1 MRRRRLHGDGRLT
14 DPTGE
19 EAAKPLPPLRRDIE
33 IVPVRQ
39 DGQNLF
45 LLHDDEGLG
54 ADGVAVPESALLIL
68 SCLDGRRGAAEV
80 RSEVLKRTGAA
91 LGEGEIAAF
100 ATELAA
106 AGLLETEE
114 LRERRL
120 ELWREFAKNPV
131 RKARYAGKIYPSDRL
146 ELAKFLGAYLHDGA
160 KGPGKPLAESPS
172 ATSPVGLVA
181 PHIDY
186 SRGGPAYAW
195 AYQAL
200 SESQPPDLVVAL
212 GVAHSSPDSP
222 WTAARKAYDT
232 PYGPIAPSDDLY
244 EALASSLW
252 YDPQDDVWAH
262 RQEHSLELAAVWLKF
277 LWREKTPP
285 WLPILCSSF
294 ARFAPDR
301 PPSGIDTI
309 EKALQD
315 TGRAFA
321 KIAAR
326 KRVLILAS
334 VDLAHVGPRFG
345 DDMPLGAETEKKIE
359 DADHSSL
366 EHALRLDADAF
377 YLSVVA
383 DGHWRKVCG
392 LSALYSGLR
401 WMKILGAKETGNRL
415 LSYGQAPDP
424 MGGIVSFASAI
435 FPS

>member
-200 SESQPPDLVVAL
+200 S
-212 GVAHSSPDSP
+212 
-222 WTAARKAYDT
+222 
-232 PYGPIAPSDDLY
+232 
-244 EALASSLW
+244 
-252 YDPQDDVWAH
+252 
-262 RQEHSLELAAVWLKF
+262 
-277 LWREKTPP
+277 
-285 WLPILCSSF
+285 
-294 ARFAPDR
+294 
-301 PPSGIDTI
+301 
-309 EKALQD
+309 
-315 TGRAFA
+315 
-321 KIAAR
+321 
-326 KRVLILAS
+326 
-334 VDLAHVGPRFG
+334 
-345 DDMPLGAETEKKIE
+345 
-359 DADHSSL
+359 
-366 EHALRLDADAF
+366 
-377 YLSVVA
+377 
-383 DGHWRKVCG
+383 
-392 LSALYSGLR
+392 
-401 WMKILGAKETGNRL
+401 
-415 LSYGQAPDP
+415 
-424 MGGIVSFASAI
+424 
-435 FPS
+435 